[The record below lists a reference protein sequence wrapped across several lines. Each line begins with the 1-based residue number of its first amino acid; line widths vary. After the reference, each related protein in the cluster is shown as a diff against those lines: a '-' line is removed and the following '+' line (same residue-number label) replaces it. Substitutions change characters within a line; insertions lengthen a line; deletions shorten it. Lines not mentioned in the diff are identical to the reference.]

1 MFMFY
6 NKFVCINTKLNYV
19 KITSRLKS
27 SANIYIPSD
36 LKQIHN
42 GGRKELTYFLGFQ
55 NPQLLEGGGLA
66 RNIGVNMNEVFWIT

>member
-1 MFMFY
+1 MFY
-6 NKFVCINTKLNYV
+6 NTFVCINTKPNYL

-42 GGRKELTYFLGFQ
+42 GEKKELTYFLGFQ
-55 NPQLLEGGGLA
+55 NPQLLEGGGGLA